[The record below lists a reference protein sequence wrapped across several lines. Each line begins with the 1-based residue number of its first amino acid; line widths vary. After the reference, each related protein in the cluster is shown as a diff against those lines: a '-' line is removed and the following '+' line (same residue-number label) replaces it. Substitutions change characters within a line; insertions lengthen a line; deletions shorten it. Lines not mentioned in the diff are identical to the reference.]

1 MADTDADGMTPAL
14 ILRPH
19 GRLGNHILQW
29 VTGQTLAF
37 AVPGLTLHNFA
48 LPPWGL
54 GAGGFWRKQPFLPAV
69 AVNDTDLALVAEL
82 MRSGEMPLAR
92 LSGIIMQP
100 DAWADVARFRALLP
114 LGTQAVETSGPDE
127 ILLNVR
133 ADEILKARH
142 KDYGPIPLGFYTAV
156 LRETGLKPV
165 FMGQLGNDSYSR
177 LLRDTF
183 PQARFIPSQGVMG
196 DFDAMRRA
204 RHLAVSVSTFS
215 WAAGWLSQAESLHMP
230 LLGFFNP
237 AQRPDIALMP
247 KDDARFHYYGFA
259 PRRWMATEAQV
270 AELHDL
276 VPAPLLAPDAVA
288 AIRAAA
294 DATRKAGRAAD
305 SERLRE
311 EARRTRPYIAL
322 LRRIYAT
329 W

>member
-1 MADTDADGMTPAL
+1 MADKDACGMMPAL

-29 VTGQTLAF
+29 FTGQTLAI

-69 AVNDTDLALVAEL
+69 AVNDTDLVAVAEM

-92 LSGIIMQP
+92 LSGIVMQVNG
-100 DAWADVARFRALLP
+100 WADVARFRALLP
-114 LGTQAVETSGPDE
+114 LGTQAVDTAGPDE

-142 KDYGPIPLGFYTAV
+142 RDYGPIPLGFYTAV

-165 FMGQLGNDSYSR
+165 FMGQLGGDSYSR

-196 DFDAMRRA
+196 DFDAIRRA
-204 RHLAVSVSTFS
+204 RHLALSVSTFS
-215 WAAGWLSQAESLHMP
+215 WAAGWLSEAESVHMP
-230 LLGFFNP
+230 VLGFFNP
-237 AQRPDIALMP
+237 GQRPDIALLP
-247 KDDARFHYYGFA
+247 RGDARFHYYGFT
-259 PRRWMATEAQV
+259 PRSWTATAEQV
-270 AELHDL
+270 AALHDL
-276 VPAPLLAPDAVA
+276 APAPVLSGADVAGLLAKADAV
-288 AIRAAA
+288 RAV
-294 DATRKAGRAAD
+294 GRLED
-305 SERLRE
+305 TERLRR
-311 EARRTRPYIAL
+311 EARRSLPYISV
-322 LRRIYAT
+322 LRRVYAT